1 MVKQGPESHC
11 RLIPGHGA
19 GGLLMQDMQNVL
31 YKDCRVESQATLV
44 SAAII
49 VLCAGQRDNVTG
61 CAASNMPLLRS
72 CTAPSGSRR
81 HFGDALQRV
90 GIDTP
95 CRACR
100 HGRFDPFPTV

>member
-19 GGLLMQDMQNVL
+19 SGLLMPDILHVL
-31 YKDCRVESQATLV
+31 CKDCLAESQATLA

-72 CTAPSGSRR
+72 CTDPS
-81 HFGDALQRV
+81 D
-90 GIDTP
+90 
-95 CRACR
+95 RARC
-100 HGRFDPFPTV
+100 FPWLAKSKY